1 MGSQR
6 VKHNLV
12 TEEQQLIRY
21 FTVLLLCPVLEIW
34 YVSDM
39 SSTFHFR
46 QATFQL
52 LLLKTWGGLET
63 VVLEWESE
71 CLGEGSR
78 WWQVSCLFFAFT
90 VPQLIQPNW
99 AWLFL
104 AAYQLSNFEFWPIRL
119 QQSQRRW
126 NLIEVKWSESCSVV
140 SESLQLHGVYSP
152 WNSQSQ
158 NTGVSG
164 LSRIWLTW
172 IKSLT
177 LVWPQSV
184 IWPLCCVYFLPV
196 K

>member
-1 MGSQR
+1 
-6 VKHNLV
+6 
-12 TEEQQLIRY
+12 
-21 FTVLLLCPVLEIW
+21 
-34 YVSDM
+34 M
-39 SSTFHFR
+39 SSTFQFR

-78 WWQVSCLFFAFT
+78 WWQVSCLFSAFT

-104 AAYQLSNFEFWPIRL
+104 ATYQLSNFEFWPIRL
-119 QQSQRRW
+119 RQSQRHW

-140 SESLQLHGVYSP
+140 SDSLRPHGLYSL

-164 LSRIWLTW
+164 LSRIWLTL

-184 IWPLCCVYFLPV
+184 IWPLCCVYFLPI